1 MQNSPD
7 LVSLCVG
14 LVLARWWNS
23 KLHCHITFS
32 STGIVNRVESLKF
45 TEQSPVTGA
54 SEANSPKWI
63 VKLQIW
69 LCWVWKGDLQA
80 AVNSQNFRNFISTA
94 EGEPQTL
101 LPPRFNIPCSH
112 LPPDVHLT
120 EGRLFCTDGAQGYFS
135 WVLLGELLENV
146 SIKQSFPKHDKTS
159 IIKSGSSVT
168 VGNCFLQ
175 PSC

>member
-1 MQNSPD
+1 MQNSLD
-7 LVSLCVG
+7 LVSLCAG

-69 LCWVWKGDLQA
+69 LCWVWEGDLQA
-80 AVNSQNFRNFISTA
+80 AVNYQNFRNLISIA

-112 LPPDVHLT
+112 SATWCTPGWRQVILYSWSS
-120 EGRLFCTDGAQGYFS
+120 GLFQLVFIE
-135 WVLLGELLENV
+135 ELLENV
-146 SIKQSFPKHDKTS
+146 GIKHLLNMIKHQLMNL
-159 IIKSGSSVT
+159 GA
-168 VGNCFLQ
+168 Q
-175 PSC
+175 